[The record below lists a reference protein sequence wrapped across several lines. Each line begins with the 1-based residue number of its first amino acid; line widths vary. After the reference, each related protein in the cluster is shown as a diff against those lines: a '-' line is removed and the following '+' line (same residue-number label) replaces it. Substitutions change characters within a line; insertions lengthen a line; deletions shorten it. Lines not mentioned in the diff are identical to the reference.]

1 MLGSQP
7 PSETKTCPLCGQK
20 FNKLFKLHVA
30 FEKKELD
37 ELAKEHPDWAGAGG
51 FCLMC
56 LNHLRERFHLAPL
69 SQQDAETRLL
79 RLG

>member
-1 MLGSQP
+1 MFDAKT
-7 PSETKTCPLCGQK
+7 SEEKTCPLCGQK
-20 FNKLFKLHVA
+20 FSRTFKLHVA

-37 ELAKEHPDWAGAGG
+37 DLMKQHPDWTSASG

-56 LNHLRERFHLAPL
+56 LNALREKFHLPVL